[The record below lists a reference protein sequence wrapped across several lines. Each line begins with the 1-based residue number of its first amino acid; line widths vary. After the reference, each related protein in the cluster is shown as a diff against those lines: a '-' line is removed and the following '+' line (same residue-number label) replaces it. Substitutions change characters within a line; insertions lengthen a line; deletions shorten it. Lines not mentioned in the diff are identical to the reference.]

1 MRFTRNRGLANPGT
15 GALIPPLT
23 GGAVTFQPTN
33 KASAWTLGL
42 KWITTPD
49 TRFSLNYI
57 KTKFDSD
64 VIPLNAPGNTA
75 TDEETAIT
83 LRAWFDF

>member
-1 MRFTRNRGLANPGT
+1 MTS
-15 GALIPPLT
+15 
-23 GGAVTFQPTN
+23 GAVTFQPTN

-42 KWITTPD
+42 KWITTLN

-64 VIPLNAPGNTA
+64 VIPSNAPGNPT
-75 TDEETAIT
+75 TSDESART